1 MRLDVDPVETR
12 LKAARQSLA
21 TSSDVAR
28 LHGLEYVKDDLW
40 IGRHETGISV
50 FSGSSL
56 WAEVAPQVPSRWAF
70 IPSGLTDCTA
80 G

>member
-1 MRLDVDPVETR
+1 MRLTVDPVETR

-50 FSGSSL
+50 FSRISL
-56 WAEVAPQVPSRWAF
+56 QSNNQSLRNENASPP
-70 IPSGLTDCTA
+70 
-80 G
+80 